1 VTDTKPSV
9 AEQTALEASP
19 VVALP
24 RQASRKD
31 ERGLKRWQR
40 WALRIGFLVL
50 LLGSWELYAAGVSR
64 ALLAPPSAIAVSFYK
79 LYVEDPVMAEALGT
93 TFLALILGLLIAI
106 CGGIVLGVA
115 MGVSKHVD
123 WVVGPYIAF
132 LFSIPSITLI
142 PLLVVWFG
150 IDIQL
155 RIVLVVLSAIFP
167 VVINTATGIRLA
179 STDLVETA
187 ESFSAS
193 PWRTLL
199 TVRFPAA
206 LPFVFA
212 GINLALSL
220 SLAGVVVAEM
230 TATITGVG
238 GLIITYSN
246 YFLTANLFVPILT
259 LMAASVGITA
269 LVAFLE
275 RKAMPWQPARNR
287 PGRV

>member
-1 VTDTKPSV
+1 MTEPTTV
-9 AEQTALEASP
+9 AGQTALESAP
-19 VVALP
+19 VVALSRP
-24 RQASRKD
+24 RGR
-31 ERGLKRWQR
+31 RGLSRAQR
-40 WALRIGFLVL
+40 WLLRIGFLVV
-50 LLGSWELYAAGVSR
+50 LLGSWEIYAAGVSR

-79 LYVEDPVMAEALGT
+79 LYIEKPVMFEALGT
-93 TFLALILGLLIAI
+93 TFLALVIGLLIAVV
-106 CGGIVLGVA
+106 GGIVLGVA
-115 MGVSKHVD
+115 MGVSRHVD
-123 WVVGPYIAF
+123 WVVGPYISF

-179 STDLVETA
+179 SVDLVETA
-187 ESFSAS
+187 TSFSAS
-193 PWRTLL
+193 PWRTLV

-230 TATITGVG
+230 TATITGLG
-238 GLIITYSN
+238 GLIITFSN

-269 LVAFLE
+269 LVALLE
-275 RKAMPWQPARNR
+275 RRAMPWQSVGHR